1 MLRLEFS
8 GQFKR
13 DFKRAMKRGCSS
25 EKFEAVVEML
35 CRREP
40 LPEKYRDHVLTDSRE
55 YKDARECYIEPDWLL
70 VYQVLDDAVILRLL
84 RTGSH
89 SDLFK

>member
-1 MLRLEFS
+1 MLKVEFS

-13 DFKRAMKRGCSS
+13 DFKLAMKRGYSS
-25 EKFEAVVEML
+25 EKFEAVVGML

-40 LPEKYRDHVLTDSRE
+40 LPEKYRDHALTNSRD
-55 YKDARECYIEPDWLL
+55 YKDMRECHIEPDWLL
-70 VYQVLDDAVILRLL
+70 IYQVLDDTLILSLL

-89 SDLFK
+89 SDLF